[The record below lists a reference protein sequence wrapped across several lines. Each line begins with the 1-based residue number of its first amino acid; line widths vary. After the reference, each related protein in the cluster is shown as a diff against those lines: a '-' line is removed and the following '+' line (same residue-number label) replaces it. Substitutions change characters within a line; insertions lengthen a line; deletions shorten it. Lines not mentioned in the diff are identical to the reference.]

1 MKPSISD
8 KPALIII
15 FSLILFFSSTSVCY
29 LPPSYSQLNINSPQT
44 LSNTPGNSTDPQIAL
59 YNNNLYVV
67 WSDDSTGNGDI
78 YFKRSVDNGTTFQS
92 VENLSNSPGNSTD
105 PQIALYNNNL
115 YVVWSDDST
124 GNGDIYFKRSVDN
137 GTTFDTVN
145 NISENNTGSSSDPQ
159 IGTYS
164 NNVYLVWAD
173 TSSNM
178 SEIFYRQSIDGG
190 VKFGGLK
197 EISKTKSINGEFA
210 LYPKIVTSGNKV
222 FVAWQDKV
230 LGGNEIFFRAS
241 NDGGNKFTGIKN
253 LSRNNTGDSISPV
266 LAANANNTFIAWSD
280 TSPGKSEILLRSS
293 LDNGNTFGGV
303 KNISW
308 NIGSSYDPQLAISG
322 RNLYVLW
329 EDNSQ
334 GGLTFDLIFRASS
347 DGGRNFAEKQN
358 IARYLGESSDYGQ
371 IITVGNNVF
380 VVWSESPQFSY
391 PPKYEIFI
399 KTSRDNGTTFGDGVN
414 LSNNDGSSV
423 DPNIAISQDKK
434 TVFVVWSDTSNDNS
448 EISLVRL
455 QI

>member
-1 MKPSISD
+1 M
-8 KPALIII
+8 
-15 FSLILFFSSTSVCY
+15 
-29 LPPSYSQLNINSPQT
+29 PPSYSQLNINSPQT

-78 YFKRSVDNGTTFQS
+78 YFKRSVDNGTTFES

-164 NNVYLVWAD
+164 NNVYLVWTD

-210 LYPKIVTSGNKV
+210 LYPKIITSGNKV

-308 NIGSSYDPQLAISG
+308 NVKA
-322 RNLYVLW
+322 VLTI
-329 EDNSQ
+329 
-334 GGLTFDLIFRASS
+334 L
-347 DGGRNFAEKQN
+347 K
-358 IARYLGESSDYGQ
+358 
-371 IITVGNNVF
+371 
-380 VVWSESPQFSY
+380 
-391 PPKYEIFI
+391 
-399 KTSRDNGTTFGDGVN
+399 
-414 LSNNDGSSV
+414 
-423 DPNIAISQDKK
+423 
-434 TVFVVWSDTSNDNS
+434 
-448 EISLVRL
+448 
-455 QI
+455 